1 MEHLNPVLSGAT
13 AFASL
18 LASTY
23 FLKFWRKTGDVLF
36 LFFAAAFA
44 IDAVARFV
52 LAVVQVTNASEPV
65 YFIPRLI
72 TFSLIA
78 LSIAGKNALPK
89 KRE

>member
-1 MEHLNPVLSGAT
+1 MDHLAPVLSGAT

-18 LASTY
+18 LASVY
-23 FLKFWRKTGDVLF
+23 FLKFWRRTADTLF

-52 LAVVQVTNASEPV
+52 LAVVQATNASEPV

-72 TFSLIA
+72 TYSLIV
-78 LSIAGKNALPK
+78 LSIVGKNALPK
-89 KRE
+89 KRK